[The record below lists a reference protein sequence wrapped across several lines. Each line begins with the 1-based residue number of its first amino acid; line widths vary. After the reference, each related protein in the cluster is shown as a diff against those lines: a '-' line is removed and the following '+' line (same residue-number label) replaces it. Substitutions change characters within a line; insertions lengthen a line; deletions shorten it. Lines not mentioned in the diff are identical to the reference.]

1 MPRTEVRPSLPPL
14 RGRARALR
22 ARAFGRDAGAGE
34 RGASAIE
41 FAILAPILILTL
53 LAVFQ
58 FAFYY
63 YAREITLAAAQSGAR
78 AARTTTAGDWQ
89 GLADQTARES
99 ASKVGRGMLDGDV
112 QVRSGQDGDHRWVEV
127 SGKVVKV
134 VPFLDFH
141 VSQRSGGPIEC
152 FRPDVGSGLACQGGA
167 P

>member
-1 MPRTEVRPSLPPL
+1 MA
-14 RGRARALR
+14 RGR
-22 ARAFGRDAGAGE
+22 DE
-34 RGASAIE
+34 GASAIE

-78 AARTTTAGDWQ
+78 VARTTPGGGWQ
-89 GLADQTARES
+89 GEADRTARDS

-112 QVRSGQDGDHRWVEV
+112 RVASGEDGDHRWVEV

-134 VPFLDFH
+134 IPFLDFH

-152 FRPDVGSGLACQGGA
+152 FRPDVGSGTACQGGGA